1 MYCSLSS
8 LIAYFTKFICVCYR
22 INLTGGQWKKAVKR
36 KSINQLSRVAAGI
49 IVHFCI
55 WITVCW
61 TCLGL
66 TIRNLQLCW
75 GQSQVISD
83 DSYKCHHIAGLQW
96 LFSLVVTVLSV
107 VFPFEEGHIY
117 FTLAWTKYFV
127 IKCLFDKK
135 KYHGRCW
142 YSKLWSNVSWMWWIM
157 TFEKKK
163 YFLLI
168 FLKQRILLFLPLF

>member
-1 MYCSLSS
+1 M
-8 LIAYFTKFICVCYR
+8 
-22 INLTGGQWKKAVKR
+22 
-36 KSINQLSRVAAGI
+36 
-49 IVHFCI
+49 
-55 WITVCW
+55 
-61 TCLGL
+61 
-66 TIRNLQLCW
+66 QLCW

-135 KYHGRCW
+135 KNTTGGVGILNYGQ
-142 YSKLWSNVSWMWWIM
+142 MWV
-157 TFEKKK
+157 ECGE
-163 YFLLI
+163 
-168 FLKQRILLFLPLF
+168 